1 MKLESIVPIIL
12 CGGTGSR
19 LWPLSRRSFPKQFL
33 NIENYNNKTLF
44 QNTCERLLSLE
55 QLDQPIIICNQEHRF
70 IVAEQMRKTGIKP
83 KSILLEPIGKGTC
96 AAVAIAS
103 LKAVEHDENPY
114 LIVMSS
120 DHAIKNNKKFIEAIK
135 EGLKYAEKGQL
146 VTFGIKPTSPET
158 GYGYIEFIENLEKKF
173 IGSQI
178 KRFIEK
184 PNLKKAK
191 ELLKNKNILW
201 NSGIFLFRANDI
213 LKELQN
219 LEPDILSYCKKALCK
234 SKLDLDFQRVDED
247 FFAKCTNI
255 SIDNAVMEKTN
266 SGTVIPMD
274 CNWRDLGSWD
284 QVWENSE
291 KDLNGN
297 AIQGN
302 VFLENSKNCL
312 LMSEDRLL
320 VGVNIKDLVVIETID
335 AILVLEKSDS
345 QNIKE
350 ILQKL
355 KNKNIKESTEHRKK
369 FRPWGSYTTLVE
381 DLLWKVK
388 KIVVYPNQSLSLQSH
403 KHRSEHWIVVN
414 GTAKIEID
422 NNIYLL
428 EKNQSAF
435 IPKESKHRLSNPNNA
450 PLTLIEVQ
458 NGNYLEEDDIIRF
471 EDDYGR
477 ELKQ

>member
-1 MKLESIVPIIL
+1 
-12 CGGTGSR
+12 
-19 LWPLSRRSFPKQFL
+19 
-33 NIENYNNKTLF
+33 
-44 QNTCERLLSLE
+44 
-55 QLDQPIIICNQEHRF
+55 
-70 IVAEQMRKTGIKP
+70 
-83 KSILLEPIGKGTC
+83 
-96 AAVAIAS
+96 
-103 LKAVEHDENPY
+103 
-114 LIVMSS
+114 
-120 DHAIKNNKKFIEAIK
+120 
-135 EGLKYAEKGQL
+135 
-146 VTFGIKPTSPET
+146 
-158 GYGYIEFIENLEKKF
+158 
-173 IGSQI
+173 
-178 KRFIEK
+178 
-184 PNLKKAK
+184 
-191 ELLKNKNILW
+191 
-201 NSGIFLFRANDI
+201 
-213 LKELQN
+213 
-219 LEPDILSYCKKALCK
+219 
-234 SKLDLDFQRVDED
+234 
-247 FFAKCTNI
+247 
-255 SIDNAVMEKTN
+255 
-266 SGTVIPMD
+266 
-274 CNWRDLGSWD
+274 
-284 QVWENSE
+284 
-291 KDLNGN
+291 
-297 AIQGN
+297 
-302 VFLENSKNCL
+302 
-312 LMSEDRLL
+312 MSEDRLL

-403 KHRSEHWIVVN
+403 KHRSEHWIAVN

-435 IPKESKHRLSNPNNA
+435 IPKESKHRLSNPNNV